1 MRISGGLARG
11 IPLRTPRGVDLRPAM
26 DRLRQG
32 VFSSLGERVKGA
44 RFADLFAGTGSYGL
58 EALSR
63 GAAGGVFVESNRRAV
78 PTLQENIRAVCR
90 SAGVSEDAVRI
101 HNMDALSWSTSG
113 AERPDL
119 VFIDPPFD
127 DIPAVGEKLL
137 SRLRDLV
144 RDEPEP
150 FVVFEMPGEV
160 ELHGEGWRLLKR
172 IGSGRDQPTCC
183 LYVLDGPRKRAV

>member
-78 PTLQENIRAVCR
+78 ATLQENIRAVCR
-90 SAGVSEDAVRI
+90 SAGMSENAVRI
-101 HNMDALSWSTSG
+101 HNMDARSWSASG

-127 DIPAVGEKLL
+127 EISMLGAKLL
-137 SRLRDLV
+137 RRLSDVV
-144 RDEPEP
+144 RDDAEAL
-150 FVVFEMPGEV
+150 VIFEMPGEV
-160 ELHGEGWRLLKR
+160 EVESEGWRLLKR

-183 LYVLDGPRKRAV
+183 FYVQDAAAVVT